1 LLWITGLSGLL
12 GGVIGLR
19 YRAPALIPATLCA
32 LAWAALAGWLAG
44 NTAAYLALVGIAVA
58 VTLQVA
64 YLAGLALRSL
74 VGR

>member
-1 LLWITGLSGLL
+1 MLWITGLSGLL

-19 YRAPALIPATLCA
+19 YRAPALVPATLCA
-32 LAWAALAGWLAG
+32 LAWAVLAGWLAG
-44 NTAAYLALVGIAVA
+44 NTATYLALGGIAVA

-64 YLAGLALRSL
+64 YLAGLALRSF